1 MAPKDPH
8 LPGIHTCVVLSPLS
22 RVGLRDWK
30 QEAEVMTGQDSTCNT
45 GLWKTAGSISGAR
58 PLLDLWE
65 CPAAIEWGHFSGL
78 WEDHEVTN
86 GGLWPTAN
94 RNWGL
99 PLLWGQAWTWVFP
112 VMIQPSEKPWVKP
125 PSYTILILIPRK
137 RCESTSW
144 IYLLFKFLVM
154 CYTAIGNLHTQRA
167 KYQYPESTME
177 YLNIRLQH
185 NVYFFKKDRNSLKTR
200 LSSVS
205 DLLFLDT
212 TTKSHVLQA
221 AFCSTADTDNTFS
234 SAAICLSSFF

>member
-1 MAPKDPH
+1 MS
-8 LPGIHTCVVLSPLS
+8 LPPSLRFSFPSTYTKINLIKLKKYILITFLLVCLFNHGIHKASLPQGRSQVPRWPPRTPTFPAFTPCVILSPIS
-22 RVGLRDWK
+22 RVRLRDWN

-65 CPAAIEWGHFSGL
+65 CPAAIAWGHFGGL

-86 GGLWPTAN
+86 GGLWPTTN
-94 RNWGL
+94 RNWSL

-144 IYLLFKFLVM
+144 IYLVQVF
-154 CYTAIGNLHTQRA
+154 GNVLHSNR
-167 KYQYPESTME
+167 
-177 YLNIRLQH
+177 
-185 NVYFFKKDRNSLKTR
+185 
-200 LSSVS
+200 
-205 DLLFLDT
+205 
-212 TTKSHVLQA
+212 
-221 AFCSTADTDNTFS
+221 
-234 SAAICLSSFF
+234 